1 MTKARIKTDT
11 VETKESATV
20 PETLEDIKTRIEV
33 LHDLPELTPPNKLN
47 VRQSGETAVTYEMV
61 REAFTQMQE
70 DKDSD
75 LTVTAAVSYINEK
88 MDAWMRLVA
97 VDEAKYD
104 EWAQGREPFELAG
117 AFIALIGFYKGELG
131 KSRRSAKPTPAAE
144 SN

>member
-1 MTKARIKTDT
+1 MTARKTVKTD
-11 VETKESATV
+11 EPNNQPAM
-20 PETLEDIKTRIEV
+20 PETLDDIKTRIEV
-33 LHDLPELTPPNKLN
+33 LHDLPDLTPPNKLN

-131 KSRRSAKPTPAAE
+131 KSRRSAKPTSDAE

>member
-1 MTKARIKTDT
+1 MTARKTVKTD
-11 VETKESATV
+11 ETNKQPAM
-20 PETLEDIKTRIEV
+20 PETLDDIKTRIEV

-61 REAFTQMQE
+61 REAFAQMQE

-97 VDEAKYD
+97 VDESKYD

-131 KSRRSAKPTPAAE
+131 KSRRSAKPMSDAE

>member
-1 MTKARIKTDT
+1 MTARKNVKTD
-11 VETKESATV
+11 ETNKQPAM
-20 PETLEDIKTRIEV
+20 PETLDDIKTRIEV

-47 VRQSGETAVTYEMV
+47 IRQSGETAVTYEMV

-131 KSRRSAKPTPAAE
+131 KSRRSANPTSDAE

>member
-1 MTKARIKTDT
+1 MTARKNVKTD
-11 VETKESATV
+11 ETNKQPAM
-20 PETLEDIKTRIEV
+20 PETLDDIKTCIEV
-33 LHDLPELTPPNKLN
+33 LHDLPDLTPPNKLN

-88 MDAWMRLVA
+88 MDAWMRLV
-97 VDEAKYD
+97 VKDESKYD

-131 KSRRSAKPTPAAE
+131 KSRRSAKPTSDAE

>member
-1 MTKARIKTDT
+1 M
-11 VETKESATV
+11 
-20 PETLEDIKTRIEV
+20 
-33 LHDLPELTPPNKLN
+33 LHDLPDLTPPNKLN

-88 MDAWMRLVA
+88 MDAWMRLV
-97 VDEAKYD
+97 VKDESKYD

-131 KSRRSAKPTPAAE
+131 KSRRSAKPTSDAE

>member
-1 MTKARIKTDT
+1 MTARKNVKTD
-11 VETKESATV
+11 ETNNQPAM
-20 PETLEDIKTRIEV
+20 PETLDDIKTRIEV

-131 KSRRSAKPTPAAE
+131 KSKRSAKPTSDAE

>member
-1 MTKARIKTDT
+1 MTARKNVKTD
-11 VETKESATV
+11 ETNKQPAM
-20 PETLEDIKTRIEV
+20 PETLDDIKTRIEV
-33 LHDLPELTPPNKLN
+33 LHDLPDLTPPNKLN

-97 VDEAKYD
+97 KDESKYD

-131 KSRRSAKPTPAAE
+131 KSRRSAKPTSYAE

>member
-1 MTKARIKTDT
+1 MTARKNVKTD
-11 VETKESATV
+11 ETNKQPAM
-20 PETLEDIKTRIEV
+20 PETLEDIKTSIEV

-47 VRQSGETAVTYEMV
+47 IRQSGETAVTYEMV

-75 LTVTAAVSYINEK
+75 LTVTAAISYINEK

-97 VDEAKYD
+97 VDEVKYD

-131 KSRRSAKPTPAAE
+131 KSRRSAKPTSVAE

>member
-1 MTKARIKTDT
+1 MTARKNVNTD
-11 VETKESATV
+11 ETNKQPAM
-20 PETLEDIKTRIEV
+20 PETLDDIKTRIEV
-33 LHDLPELTPPNKLN
+33 LHDLPDLTPPNKLN
-47 VRQSGETAVTYEMV
+47 IRQSGETAVTYEMV

-131 KSRRSAKPTPAAE
+131 KSRRSAKSTSDAE

>member
-1 MTKARIKTDT
+1 MTAKNKKTDNVT
-11 VETKESATV
+11 
-20 PETLEDIKTRIEV
+20 ETLDDIKTRIEV

-61 REAFTQMQE
+61 REAFIQMQE

-88 MDAWMRLVA
+88 MDSWMRLV
-97 VDEAKYD
+97 VKDESKYD

-131 KSRRSAKPTPAAE
+131 KSRRSAKPTSDAE

>member
-1 MTKARIKTDT
+1 MTARKNVKTD
-11 VETKESATV
+11 ETNKQPAM
-20 PETLEDIKTRIEV
+20 PETLDDIKTRIEV
-33 LHDLPELTPPNKLN
+33 LHDLPDLTPSNKLN

-131 KSRRSAKPTPAAE
+131 KSKRSAKPMSDAE

>member
-1 MTKARIKTDT
+1 MTARKTVKND
-11 VETKESATV
+11 ETNNQPAM
-20 PETLEDIKTRIEV
+20 PETLDDIKTRIEV
-33 LHDLPELTPPNKLN
+33 LHDLPDLTPPNKLN

-131 KSRRSAKPTPAAE
+131 KSRRSAKPTSDAE

>member
-1 MTKARIKTDT
+1 MTARKNVKTD
-11 VETKESATV
+11 ETNNQPAM
-20 PETLEDIKTRIEV
+20 PETLDDIKTRIEV
-33 LHDLPELTPPNKLN
+33 LHDLPDLTPPNKLN

-131 KSRRSAKPTPAAE
+131 KSRRSAKPTSDAE